1 MSKTPGW
8 GDIRKFLRSLN
19 EDQRKTLKYFC
30 SNKSVGEL
38 LALKELQALHKVKEP
53 GKIIAKLI
61 EVGVLVRGQGCYSV
75 SKSFLTALKEAGVKV
90 EEI

>member
-1 MSKTPGW
+1 MGEAPEW
-8 GDIRKFLRSLN
+8 RDVRKFIRSLN

-61 EVGVLVRGQGCYSV
+61 DAGVLVRGQGCYSI
-75 SKSFLTALKEAGVKV
+75 SKSFLAALKEAGVKV